1 MKRTALVVLLAAGLL
16 GGQAP
21 TWQRAEPP
29 KTVQPARQAAK
40 PAVRPRPVRGA
51 AAEPGSPSYKD
62 LKFPPLREVKIPDV
76 ATFTLANGMKLYLV
90 ENHELPLVSGFAL
103 VRTGNLFDPPD
114 KVGLAETTGMVMR
127 TGGTAAKTG
136 DELDEQLENIAASV
150 ESSIGETSGRVSF
163 SALAENTDEVLGV
176 FHDLLTAPAFR
187 EEKIDLAKTQ
197 LRSAISRRNDNAP
210 AIAAREFSEILY
222 GRDNP
227 YGWRLEYE
235 HVDRI
240 RRQDLVEFHRR
251 YFFPANV
258 MLAVH
263 GDFQAPEMKARIEKL
278 FSGWTV
284 QQPAVPPF
292 PALREK
298 ASPGVFLAVKDDVT
312 QTFFHL
318 GHLGGVLR
326 DKNYPALEVMA
337 DILGGGF
344 RSRLFRKVRTQLGYA
359 YSIGASW
366 GANYNHRGLFEI
378 SGSTKSVSTT
388 ETLEV
393 IREEIEKMRTQE
405 VSDEELESA
414 RQKVL
419 NSFVFNFDTP
429 GKTLG
434 RVIAYEY
441 HGYPK
446 DFIFQYQRAVAA
458 VTKADILRVAR
469 EYLRP
474 QDYAVVAVGKP
485 KDFGKAMSELG
496 MPVQPIDLTIP
507 EPKRELAKADPASL
521 QRGRRLL
528 ARLQQAVGGAEVL
541 ASVKD
546 YSARVDARFYMGGSP
561 MPAKMQQRWVSP
573 SSLRQDQE
581 LPIGKVIVYF
591 DGSAGWLSGPQGTGP
606 LQEPYL
612 GQMRS
617 GVFRLPFTLWLSD
630 RDDNRTISATGDGPI
645 EISDAQ
651 GNLVR
656 LQLDE
661 QTGLPVKEMYRMQ
674 GMGGAPAEVEESYSD
689 WRETKGILLPHKI
702 EIRRGA
708 EKAAEMTVEEILINS
723 GITAEE
729 LSKRP

>member
-1 MKRTALVVLLAAGLL
+1 
-16 GGQAP
+16 
-21 TWQRAEPP
+21 
-29 KTVQPARQAAK
+29 
-40 PAVRPRPVRGA
+40 
-51 AAEPGSPSYKD
+51 
-62 LKFPPLREVKIPDV
+62 
-76 ATFTLANGMKLYLV
+76 
-90 ENHELPLVSGFAL
+90 
-103 VRTGNLFDPPD
+103 
-114 KVGLAETTGMVMR
+114 
-127 TGGTAAKTG
+127 
-136 DELDEQLENIAASV
+136 
-150 ESSIGETSGRVSF
+150 
-163 SALAENTDEVLGV
+163 
-176 FHDLLTAPAFR
+176 
-187 EEKIDLAKTQ
+187 
-197 LRSAISRRNDNAP
+197 
-210 AIAAREFSEILY
+210 
-222 GRDNP
+222 
-227 YGWRLEYE
+227 
-235 HVDRI
+235 
-240 RRQDLVEFHRR
+240 
-251 YFFPANV
+251 
-258 MLAVH
+258 
-263 GDFQAPEMKARIEKL
+263 
-278 FSGWTV
+278 
-284 QQPAVPPF
+284 
-292 PALREK
+292 
-298 ASPGVFLAVKDDVT
+298 
-312 QTFFHL
+312 
-318 GHLGGVLR
+318 
-326 DKNYPALEVMA
+326 
-337 DILGGGF
+337 
-344 RSRLFRKVRTQLGYA
+344 
-359 YSIGASW
+359 
-366 GANYNHRGLFEI
+366 
-378 SGSTKSVSTT
+378 
-388 ETLEV
+388 
-393 IREEIEKMRTQE
+393 
-405 VSDEELESA
+405 
-414 RQKVL
+414 
-419 NSFVFNFDTP
+419 
-429 GKTLG
+429 
-434 RVIAYEY
+434 
-441 HGYPK
+441 
-446 DFIFQYQRAVAA
+446 
-458 VTKADILRVAR
+458 
-469 EYLRP
+469 
-474 QDYAVVAVGKP
+474 VGKP